1 MIYYCFLSLST
12 LPCLSC
18 QFLQFAL
25 SAECTFT
32 EVQCSQFRI
41 LTSLHLQ
48 VLFSDVNA
56 YEVTDWFLLN
66 KFVFGLV
73 LCPTFSDSIDIA
85 DLAHCV
91 VGGPW
96 YQWEALLLPWV
107 RFVTMKISDLPSKA
121 LTAWTYLAPT
131 LLYAIWMF
139 ANSASRWVLVTI
151 EFWQS

>member
-1 MIYYCFLSLST
+1 MLKLDMIYYCFLSLST

-66 KFVFGLV
+66 TFVFGLV
-73 LCPTFSDSIDIA
+73 PYIFWLNRHSWLGSLCCRWTLVPMRSIAFAVSQICYHENFRLTFQGSNCM
-85 DLAHCV
+85 DLSCPNFV
-91 VGGPW
+91 VCH
-96 YQWEALLLPWV
+96 LDV
-107 RFVTMKISDLPSKA
+107 R
-121 LTAWTYLAPT
+121 
-131 LLYAIWMF
+131 
-139 ANSASRWVLVTI
+139 
-151 EFWQS
+151 EFSF